1 MLKLKKI
8 TPTFNHILVTKN
20 LRDHDE
26 YDNGVLVR
34 PAGSTKE
41 WQRVVAIGPDVRRC
55 KVGDII
61 MVDPV
66 RYAVMKHKDGSLQDG
81 VVADNPTVAYNI
93 PIITI
98 DGKEFMYLFDTDIQ
112 FIIDKFEETE
122 DLPPLYV
129 AQPTII
135 Q

>member
-20 LRDHDE
+20 LRNHDE

-61 MVDPV
+61 MIDPV

-98 DGKEFMYLFDTDIQ
+98 DTKEYMYLFDTDIQ

-122 DLPPLYV
+122 DLPPLYTTST
-129 AQPTII
+129 QLIS
-135 Q
+135 